1 MSDLTSAL
9 TALRPNEEFTFSNN
23 DLSTVVWNNE
33 SVTTPTQEEI
43 DAKIAEINSEIQSK
57 ADARQS
63 ALSKLS
69 ALGLTAEEI
78 ASL

>member
-1 MSDLTSAL
+1 MNDLTSAL
-9 TALRPNEEFTFSNN
+9 SALRPDEEFTFSNN
-23 DLSTVVWNNE
+23 DFSTVVWNNE

-63 ALSKLS
+63 ALNKLS